1 MMDESVSEIN
11 KNKNALVIGAGIAG
25 LSIALR
31 MKSKGYEVTVIE
43 ANAYPGGKISNLEL
57 NGYRFDTG
65 PSLLTMPHLIDE
77 LFSLFNENP
86 KDFFNY
92 RQKDIICNYF
102 WEDGTRFS
110 AAADKEEFINDLLS
124 TFQVSKNEIENYLE
138 KNKQKYELTSG
149 VFLEK
154 SLHKISTYLSGTT
167 LRAVLNFYKLDTN
180 RSLNATNKKSFRDQ
194 KLVQLFNRFA
204 TYNGSSPFKTPGIM
218 SMIPHLEM
226 QLGTYTPSGG
236 MKEIAL
242 SLYELA
248 LKKGIQFKFNEEVTK
263 INIDK
268 KSVTGLISTKGH
280 YEASVIVS
288 NSDIFTSY
296 SSLLK
301 DDLSPKKIVQQERS
315 SSAIIF
321 YWGIRKQFPELDLHN
336 ILFSSDYEREFDLLF
351 NKQLISSDPT
361 VYINISSKEESADA
375 PEGSENWFVMINTP
389 ANYHQDWDS
398 LIVEAKKNIISK
410 IKSILK
416 IDLEPLIECESIL
429 DPRTIESKTK
439 SHRGS
444 LYGASSNSKFAAF
457 LRHPNFTSK
466 IKGLY
471 FCGGSVHPG
480 GGIPLSLLSA
490 KIVSDLIDN

>member
-1 MMDESVSEIN
+1 MKAIVGEIKEN
-11 KNKNALVIGAGIAG
+11 KKALVIGAGIAG
-25 LSIALR
+25 LAIALR
-31 MKSKGYEVTVIE
+31 LKSKGYEVTVIE

-65 PSLLTMPHLIDE
+65 PSLLTMPNLIDE

-92 RQKDIICNYF
+92 RNKDTICNYF

-124 TFQVSKNEIENYLE
+124 TFQVSKYEIENYLE

-154 SLHKISTYLSGTT
+154 SLHKISTYLSATT
-167 LRAVLNFYKLDTN
+167 LKAVLNFYKLDTN

-204 TYNGSSPFKTPGIM
+204 TYNGSSPYKTPGIM

-226 QLGTYTPSGG
+226 QLGTFTPKGG

-242 SLYELA
+242 SLYALA
-248 LKKGIQFKFNEEVTK
+248 LKKGVQFKFNEEVTK
-263 INIDK
+263 ITIDK
-268 KSVTGLISTKGH
+268 KAITGLISSKSR
-280 YEASVIVS
+280 YEASLVVS

-336 ILFSSDYEREFDLLF
+336 ILFSSDYEGEFDLLF
-351 NKQLISSDPT
+351 NQQLISSDPT

-389 ANYHQDWDS
+389 ANFNQDWDA
-398 LIVEAKKNIISK
+398 LIVEAKKNIINK
-410 IKSILK
+410 INSILK

-490 KIVSDLIDN
+490 KIVSDLIDK

>member
-1 MMDESVSEIN
+1 MKAIVGEIKEN
-11 KNKNALVIGAGIAG
+11 KKALVIGAGIAG
-25 LSIALR
+25 LAIALR
-31 MKSKGYEVTVIE
+31 LKSKGYEVTVIE

-65 PSLLTMPHLIDE
+65 PSLLTMPNLIDE

-86 KDFFNY
+86 KGFFNY
-92 RQKDIICNYF
+92 RNKDTICNYF

-124 TFQVSKNEIENYLE
+124 TFQVSKYEIENYLE

-154 SLHKISTYLSGTT
+154 SLHKISTYLSATT
-167 LRAVLNFYKLDTN
+167 LKAVLNFYKLDTN

-204 TYNGSSPFKTPGIM
+204 TYNGSSPYKTPGIM

-226 QLGTYTPSGG
+226 QLGTFTPKGG

-242 SLYELA
+242 SLYALA
-248 LKKGIQFKFNEEVTK
+248 LKKGVQFKFNEEVTK
-263 INIDK
+263 ITIDK
-268 KSVTGLISTKGH
+268 KAITGLISSKSR
-280 YEASVIVS
+280 YEASLVVS

-336 ILFSSDYEREFDLLF
+336 ILFSSDYEGEFDLLF
-351 NKQLISSDPT
+351 NQQLISSDPT

-389 ANYHQDWDS
+389 ANFNQDWDA
-398 LIVEAKKNIISK
+398 LIVEAKKNIINK
-410 IKSILK
+410 INSILK

-490 KIVSDLIDN
+490 KIVSDLIDK

>member
-1 MMDESVSEIN
+1 
-11 KNKNALVIGAGIAG
+11 
-25 LSIALR
+25 
-31 MKSKGYEVTVIE
+31 
-43 ANAYPGGKISNLEL
+43 
-57 NGYRFDTG
+57 
-65 PSLLTMPHLIDE
+65 
-77 LFSLFNENP
+77 
-86 KDFFNY
+86 
-92 RQKDIICNYF
+92 
-102 WEDGTRFS
+102 
-110 AAADKEEFINDLLS
+110 
-124 TFQVSKNEIENYLE
+124 
-138 KNKQKYELTSG
+138 
-149 VFLEK
+149 
-154 SLHKISTYLSGTT
+154 
-167 LRAVLNFYKLDTN
+167 
-180 RSLNATNKKSFRDQ
+180 
-194 KLVQLFNRFA
+194 
-204 TYNGSSPFKTPGIM
+204 
-218 SMIPHLEM
+218 MIPHLEM
-226 QLGTYTPSGG
+226 QLGTFTPKGG

-242 SLYELA
+242 SLYALA
-248 LKKGIQFKFNEEVTK
+248 LKKGVQFKFNEEVTK
-263 INIDK
+263 ITIDK
-268 KSVTGLISTKGH
+268 KAITGLISTKAN
-280 YEASVIVS
+280 YEASLVVS

-321 YWGIRKQFPELDLHN
+321 YWGIKKEFPELDLHN
-336 ILFSSDYEREFDLLF
+336 ILFSSDYEGEFDILF

-361 VYINISSKEESADA
+361 VYINISSKEEAADA

-389 ANYHQDWDS
+389 ANYNQDWDA

-410 IKSILK
+410 INSILK

-490 KIVSDLIDN
+490 KIVSDLIDK

>member
-1 MMDESVSEIN
+1 M
-11 KNKNALVIGAGIAG
+11 
-25 LSIALR
+25 
-31 MKSKGYEVTVIE
+31 TVIE

-57 NGYRFDTG
+57 DGYRFDTG

-86 KDFFNY
+86 KGFFNY
-92 RQKDIICNYF
+92 RNKDTICNYF
-102 WEDGTRFS
+102 WEDGTRFC
-110 AAADKEEFINDLLS
+110 AAADKKEFINDLLS
-124 TFQVSKNEIENYLE
+124 TFQVSKYEIENYLE
-138 KNKQKYELTSG
+138 KNRQKYELTSG

-154 SLHKISTYLSGTT
+154 SLHKISTYITTTT
-167 LRAVLNFYKLDTN
+167 LKALLNFYKLDTN
-180 RSLNATNKKSFRDQ
+180 KSLDTTNKKSFRDQ

-204 TYNGSSPFKTPGIM
+204 TYNGSSPYKTPGIM

-226 QLGTYTPSGG
+226 QLGTFTPKGG

-242 SLYELA
+242 SLYALA
-248 LKKGIQFKFNEEVTK
+248 LKKGVTFKFNEEVTK
-263 INIDK
+263 IIIDK
-268 KSVTGLISTKGH
+268 KAITGLISTKGN
-280 YEASVIVS
+280 YEASVVVS

-301 DDLSPKKIVQQERS
+301 DDLSPKKIVKQERS

-336 ILFSSDYEREFDLLF
+336 ILFSSDYETEFDTLF
-351 NKQLISSDPT
+351 NQQLISSDPT
-361 VYINISSKEESADA
+361 IYINISSKEEQADA
-375 PEGSENWFVMINTP
+375 PAGSENWFVMINTP
-389 ANYHQDWDS
+389 ANYNQDWDA
-398 LIVEAKKNIISK
+398 LIIEAKKNIISK
-410 IKSILK
+410 INSILK

-490 KIVSDLIDN
+490 KIVSDLIDK